1 MAVIRFEK
9 ISVEFNDSYVLQNLD
24 FAVEQGDKVLIYGE
38 SGIGKTTVFRLLL
51 GFEQPSHGSIFFH
64 EKFLDACT
72 AWDIRKQIA
81 YVSQD
86 LDIGS
91 GTVTNVIKDIFA
103 YRANARISKFE
114 EKLENYLTLL
124 RLKSAILH
132 EPYEKLSGGEKQRI
146 AIIIALLLERPIFF
160 LDEVTSSL
168 DEQLKYKVIQ
178 YFTQNNDWT
187 VLSISHD
194 RAWLT
199 AQGMKVITLP
209 QKHADA

>member
-1 MAVIRFEK
+1 MAVIRFKK
-9 ISVEFNDSYVLQNLD
+9 ICVEFNDSYVLQNVD
-24 FAVEQGDKVLIYGE
+24 FTVEQGDKVLIYGE

-64 EKFLDACT
+64 EKRLDART
-72 AWDIRKQIA
+72 AWDIRKRIA

-91 GTVTNVIKDIFA
+91 GTVANVIKNVFA
-103 YRANARISKFE
+103 YKANSSISE
-114 EKLENYLTLL
+114 YDVKLKNYLTLL
-124 RLKSAILH
+124 RLKPAILH

-146 AIIIALLLERPIFF
+146 AIIIALLLERTIFF

-168 DEQLKYKVIQ
+168 DEELKNKVIQ

-194 RAWLT
+194 RTWFNT
-199 AQGMKVITLP
+199 QGMKVITLP
-209 QKHADA
+209 QRHADA